1 QKPRLTLSHRGTPW
15 EVPMKHKGIEFEIK
29 IRPGNNEWSWTIKPA
44 LLAWHSGEVR
54 GSRQFAETAAKLA
67 IERWLR
73 RNRGSRPDAVG
84 EQKPRANRPGLFHM
98 GKSLT
103 TRLQPPS

>member
-1 QKPRLTLSHRGTPW
+1 
-15 EVPMKHKGIEFEIK
+15 MKHKGIEFEIK

-54 GSRQFAETAAKLA
+54 GSRQFAETAAKLV

-84 EQKPRANRPGLFHM
+84 EQKPRAIARGFPHGEVPHHQVAAAVVTWLDSRGTNHSIF
-98 GKSLT
+98 
-103 TRLQPPS
+103 